1 MRAIA
6 VALSFLTAMSAM
18 ADDSALEARLARLE
32 QEVAALRQENQQL
45 RRDLG
50 VEVVARQADVKMG
63 GKTEALQLGGMVQVQ
78 SESGDQGDARFSD
91 GNDRLYLRRAR
102 LNAGGRFLEEFNFRA
117 ELELAGSLAN
127 TSGFRAQLT
136 DAYVNWNRFDSA
148 NVRVG
153 QFKTPFGFEQL
164 YPDPNLYFAERSLV
178 SDRLTPG
185 RQLGVQTGGEAWYD
199 RFNWALGLF
208 NGNGINQNFN
218 DNDRFMEVA
227 RVSVAPVSG
236 RFFDK
241 PSRWTIGIDNFHSS
255 DTNVPVA
262 TDFGIDST
270 PSTPAKDNIFAGAR
284 RGIGYDS
291 QLQFGMVEAW
301 GEYLQVTFNPTDRL
315 PLRRFRSS
323 GWSGQLSAFIIPN
336 KLQLAARRD
345 RFDPDREIGGNETG
359 TTTLGANWYFKQN
372 DIRLQLDWLRSD
384 VPGLTKPQQKWIA
397 RLQTLF

>member
-1 MRAIA
+1 MW
-6 VALSFLTAMSAM
+6 
-18 ADDSALEARLARLE
+18 
-32 QEVAALRQENQQL
+32 Q
-45 RRDLG
+45 
-50 VEVVARQADVKMG
+50 
-63 GKTEALQLGGMVQVQ
+63 
-78 SESGDQGDARFSD
+78 
-91 GNDRLYLRRAR
+91 
-102 LNAGGRFLEEFNFRA
+102 
-117 ELELAGSLAN
+117 
-127 TSGFRAQLT
+127 
-136 DAYVNWNRFDSA
+136 
-148 NVRVG
+148 
-153 QFKTPFGFEQL
+153 
-164 YPDPNLYFAERSLV
+164 
-178 SDRLTPG
+178 
-185 RQLGVQTGGEAWYD
+185 
-199 RFNWALGLF
+199 
-208 NGNGINQNFN
+208 
-218 DNDRFMEVA
+218 
-227 RVSVAPVSG
+227 VSG

-336 KLQLAARRD
+336 KLQLAARRE
-345 RFDPDREIGGNETG
+345 RFDPDREIGGNETS

>member
-6 VALSFLTAMSAM
+6 MALSFLTVMSAM

-255 DTNVPVA
+255 DANVPVA

-291 QLQFGMVEAW
+291 QLQFGTVEAW

-336 KLQLAARRD
+336 KLQLAARRE
-345 RFDPDREIGGNETG
+345 RFDPDREIGGNETS

>member
-1 MRAIA
+1 MAFTI
-6 VALSFLTAMSAM
+6 LTAMSAM
-18 ADDSALEARLARLE
+18 ADDSAIEARLAKLE

-63 GKTEALQLGGMVQVQ
+63 GKAEAIQLGGMVQVQ
-78 SESGDQGDARFSD
+78 SEAGDQGDARFSD

-136 DAYVNWNRFDSA
+136 DAYVNWNRFDSS

-262 TDFGIDST
+262 TELGIDST
-270 PSTPAKDNIFAGAR
+270 PSTTAKDNIFAGVR

-291 QLQFGMVEAW
+291 QLQFGMLEAW

-315 PLRRFRSS
+315 PLRRFRSR
-323 GWSGQLSAFIIPN
+323 GWSGQLSAFVIPN
-336 KLQLAARRD
+336 KLQLAARRE
-345 RFDPDREIGGNETG
+345 RFDPNREIGGNETG